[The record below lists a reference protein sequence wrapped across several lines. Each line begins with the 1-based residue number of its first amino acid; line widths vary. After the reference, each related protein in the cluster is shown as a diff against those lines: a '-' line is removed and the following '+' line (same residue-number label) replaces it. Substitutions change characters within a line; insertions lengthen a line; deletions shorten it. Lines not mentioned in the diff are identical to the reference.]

1 MTKVFYKLRN
11 VLAAADELR
20 IPLTTRGASKK
31 EILKAKNADTALK
44 KNYELQCFAN
54 SYPKTFKKELI

>member
-44 KNYELQCFAN
+44 KTMNYNVSQTPI
-54 SYPKTFKKELI
+54 PKPLKKN

>member
-20 IPLTTRGASKK
+20 IPLTAQGASKK
-31 EILKAKNADTALK
+31 EILKAKNADTD
-44 KNYELQCFAN
+44 
-54 SYPKTFKKELI
+54 